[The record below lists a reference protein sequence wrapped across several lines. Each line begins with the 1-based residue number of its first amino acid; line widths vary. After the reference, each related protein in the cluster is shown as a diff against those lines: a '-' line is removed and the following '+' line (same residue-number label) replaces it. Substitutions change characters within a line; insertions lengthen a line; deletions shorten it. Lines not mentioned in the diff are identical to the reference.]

1 MENIFTKRLK
11 KLRKDDGT
19 TQQELADYLEI
30 NRMTIVQWEKGNAQP
45 NYTML
50 RGMADY
56 FDINT
61 SYLVGDDD
69 FTLFLTIMADI
80 YARIHHQ
87 QKIYLYENNQIKL
100 ADWITTWMPIF
111 SNKDISEEEIKAE
124 VERLGYKKEMN
135 EIRLLYPR
143 DYNTKI
149 VEYIMSV
156 DFVEIVPNGIKH
168 WISKQPRPEL
178 FSDLIE
184 EEYED

>member
-11 KLRKDDGT
+11 KLRKDYDS
-19 TQQELADYLEI
+19 TQQELANYLEI

-45 NYTML
+45 NYAML
-50 RGMADY
+50 REMADY
-56 FDINT
+56 FNVNT

-69 FTLFLTIMADI
+69 FTLFLTIMADV
-80 YARIHHQ
+80 YARIHHKQ
-87 QKIYLYENNQIKL
+87 QIFHENNQITL

-111 SNKDISEEEIKAE
+111 SNKNISEEEIKAE
-124 VERLGYKKEMN
+124 VERLGYKKEMKD
-135 EIRLLYPR
+135 IVLFYPG

-178 FSDLIE
+178 FSDLIK